1 MRRQDRGPVG
11 RHTLGSLPEA
21 QEPVNPATL
30 PTLPTIPPANNVTD
44 GAEPLY
50 TIYRPAWYAARERAS
65 AAGAYAVRLLDI
77 VETGWLAVRELQ
89 SWIETEAVRAREPGA
104 YGHLLAFVD
113 VDLVDVFRELAGSAA
128 DLVPGWD
135 GWASEADPDGLLADV
150 GMFVRYVALLNLAVR
165 QATVPAPFTELVESV
180 AERLRGWGDEVSA
193 LVAACAE
200 EWKLT

>member
-1 MRRQDRGPVG
+1 MG

-21 QEPVNPATL
+21 QEPVHPATL
-30 PTLPTIPPANNVTD
+30 PTLPTIPPANDVTE

-50 TIYRPAWYAARERAS
+50 TIYRPAWYAARERAP
-65 AAGAYAVRLLDI
+65 AAGPCAVRLLDV

-89 SWIETEAVRAREPGA
+89 SWIETEAVRAQAAGA

-113 VDLVDVFRELAGSAA
+113 VDLVDVFRDLAGGAA
-128 DLVPGWD
+128 ELVPGWD
-135 GWASEADPDGLLADV
+135 AWASEADPDGLLADV
-150 GMFVRYVALLNLAVR
+150 GTFVRYVALLNLAVR
-165 QATVPAPFTELVESV
+165 AATVPSPFAHLVESV
-180 AERLRGWGDEVSA
+180 AERLRGWGEEASA